1 MKRFLMFCLPLLGCL
16 LGLMAVAE
24 AQTEAVLGPFPKDRT
39 RPSPENNL
47 VETARTTTQGFG
59 SLKVSVNARSAG
71 MGDAFGAVAND
82 VSAMFYNPS
91 GITQIEK
98 REFVGSY
105 ATWLVDSYF
114 GSFAIASNMGWATIG
129 ASFLFFNT
137 GHIEETTVNA
147 PQGTGRRVPAND
159 IAIGVALAKKVT
171 DKLSVA
177 GHVRFVQET
186 LDTKKIATVA
196 VDFGSYFWTGF
207 KSSRLTMTL
216 KNLGGDREVVYKRAR
231 LPLTFHLAGAMEAY
245 GKLGGTTSLTLAVE
259 QMFYTDYAAR
269 YHVGAEI
276 WYHNILAL
284 RGGYKFRYDSEGW
297 TTGMGLKYKIE
308 GRTIKLDLSYAPTAS
323 PLGDAHPL
331 RMSVGAAF

>member
-1 MKRFLMFCLPLLGCL
+1 MKRFLTFCLPLLGMV
-16 LGLMAVAE
+16 LGLVAVVQAQNE
-24 AQTEAVLGPFPKDRT
+24 AILGPFPVDRQ
-39 RPSPENNL
+39 RPSLEDDL
-47 VETARTTTQGFG
+47 ITTARMGTEGFG
-59 SLKVSVNARSAG
+59 SLKVSANARSAG

-331 RMSVGAAF
+331 RMSVGAAL